1 MTNAIEVS
9 HLTKKYGN
17 HVALDDVSITVAG
30 GKIIGL
36 LGPNG
41 SGKTTFFKCLAG
53 LLSFDGLARVNGMP
67 IGVESKK
74 VISYLPERTYLDL
87 SMSVDEVF
95 RLFYDFYEDFD
106 IARAYDLLDSLG
118 VSRSARLK
126 TLSKGTKEKVQLIAV
141 MARKASIYLLDE
153 PIGGVDPAARE
164 FIMKTILTRVNEGST
179 IIISTHLIRDIEEIL
194 DEYIFINGSKFVAY
208 GSAKQIHDEG
218 KTVDELFREMFR
230 CF

>member
-1 MTNAIEVS
+1 MANAIEVS

-17 HVALDDVSITVAG
+17 HLALDDVSITVAG

-95 RLFYDFYEDFD
+95 KLFYGFYEDFD

-164 FIMKTILTRVNEGST
+164 FIMKTIL
-179 IIISTHLIRDIEEIL
+179 
-194 DEYIFINGSKFVAY
+194 K
-208 GSAKQIHDEG
+208 AKQSYAIDFLCIEFVQMNNFH
-218 KTVDELFREMFR
+218 
-230 CF
+230 

>member
-1 MTNAIEVS
+1 MANAIEVS

-17 HVALDDVSITVAG
+17 HLALDDVSITVAG

-53 LLSFDGLARVNGMP
+53 LLSFDGFARVNGMP

-95 RLFYDFYEDFD
+95 KLFYDFYEDFD

-194 DEYIFINGSKFVAY
+194 DEYIFINGNKFVAY

>member
-1 MTNAIEVS
+1 MANAIEVS

-17 HVALDDVSITVAG
+17 HLALDDVSITVAG

-194 DEYIFINGSKFVAY
+194 DEYIFINGNKFVAY